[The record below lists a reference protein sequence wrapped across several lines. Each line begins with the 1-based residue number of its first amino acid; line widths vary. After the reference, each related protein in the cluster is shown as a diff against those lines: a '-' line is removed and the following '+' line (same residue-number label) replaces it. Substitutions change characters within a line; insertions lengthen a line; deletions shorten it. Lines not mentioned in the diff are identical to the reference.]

1 LSLTHLVMK
10 FLRLSG
16 LFLALAAALSAAPVE
31 SRISAVTVYADRAV
45 VTRTATVTLAPGQTE
60 LVFAQLPESLWDQ
73 SLQVGGQGTAAATIL
88 DVSARRTFVDFTPNE
103 RAAELEQQLRAA
115 QAEQRQLAD
124 ERAVLDTQ
132 RQATVQYMN
141 GAVSPGGKD
150 VDRPKLDDVRAALA
164 FGRQQLAEFATA
176 TQQLDI
182 RAEDVQRK
190 IAALE
195 AQLNELRGGRGRA
208 YKTVVVRV
216 TAAQAG
222 SLDITLAYT
231 VGGAQWQ
238 PSYDARVANGERA
251 VALGYFGVV
260 RQNTGEDWPEVALT
274 LSTAR
279 PALGGAAPELS
290 PWSLEVLDRTV
301 ELALKQEIE
310 SLSKRRQAMAV
321 MAAPASAAMEAK
333 AYARDKS
340 RSADLAVAAIEA
352 GATSASFK
360 IATPTSIPSDGSA
373 RKVPITTASL
383 EAAPEYATTPKLQ
396 TTAFLTTKVTNNTDF
411 PLLAGAMNVFLDG
424 TFVATSQLKTVMPAE
439 KFDLALGA
447 DEGIAVKHRRVQ
459 RFTEN
464 TGLTNSG
471 RRLTY
476 EYLLTIQNN
485 KSAAARIVVSDQ
497 IPLSRHEKIVVKQVA
512 PAERELKPDN
522 EGKLKWTLD
531 LKPGEKRELT
541 VKFTVEH
548 PADLDVTGLE

>member
-1 LSLTHLVMK
+1 MK

-31 SRISAVTVYADRAV
+31 SRISAVTVYTDRAV
-45 VTRTATVTLAPGQTE
+45 VTRTATANLTPGQTE
-60 LVFAQLPESLWDQ
+60 LVFDRLPEALWEQ
-73 SLQVGGQGTAAATIL
+73 SLQVSGRGTAQATIL

-132 RQATVQYMN
+132 RQATVQYLN

-150 VDRPKLDDVRAALA
+150 IDRPKLDDVRAALA
-164 FGRQQLAEFATA
+164 FGRQQLAEFAAA
-176 TQQLDI
+176 TQQLDA
-182 RAEDVQRK
+182 RTEDMQRK

-216 TAAQAG
+216 AATQAG
-222 SLDITLAYT
+222 SLDLTLAYT

-238 PSYDARVANGERA
+238 PSYDARVASSERA

-290 PWSLEVLDRTV
+290 PWQIDQRREDVVTLSAFEVSREGRSQRV
-301 ELALKQEIE
+301 KA
-310 SLSKRRQAMAV
+310 A
-321 MAAPASAAMEAK
+321 MAAPAPGGIGAQGVVMNEALE
-333 AYARDKS
+333 A

-373 RKVPITTASL
+373 RKVPITTARL
-383 EAAPEYATTPKLQ
+383 EAAPEYTTTPKLQ

-485 KSAAARIVVSDQ
+485 KPAAARIVVSDQ
-497 IPLSRHEKIVVKQVA
+497 IPLSRHEKIVVRQVA
-512 PAERELKPDN
+512 PTERELKPDN